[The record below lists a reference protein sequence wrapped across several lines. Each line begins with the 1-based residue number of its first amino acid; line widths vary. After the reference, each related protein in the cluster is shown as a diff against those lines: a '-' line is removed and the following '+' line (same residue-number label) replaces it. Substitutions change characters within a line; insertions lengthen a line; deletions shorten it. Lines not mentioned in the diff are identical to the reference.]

1 MVAVFFV
8 FCFLFFF
15 PFLSLWYCSR
25 VRWALFPFFLSFL
38 SAASSLDVSHFLPSV
53 AQTTWPSQQHIYRAP
68 WWWWW
73 CLAPSAS
80 SSSSIPVNL
89 PKTRASCQPAF
100 GSLSSPLCR
109 LSIDY
114 SKLILICNCCF
125 PSETLETVLFF
136 LFQIV
141 TNSRLNFLSSTES
154 ERGIRKSNSSVTF
167 QCDVDN

>member
-1 MVAVFFV
+1 MFGAIPHDGGCFFFV
-8 FCFLFFF
+8 FLFFF

-80 SSSSIPVNL
+80 SSSSIPVNCQRL
-89 PKTRASCQPAF
+89 EPVASQPSARF
-100 GSLSSPLCR
+100 QVRFVGSPLIIQSWFWFAIAVSRQR
-109 LSIDY
+109 LLRLCFFFCFKLSRIHDSISY
-114 SKLILICNCCF
+114 R
-125 PSETLETVLFF
+125 
-136 LFQIV
+136 
-141 TNSRLNFLSSTES
+141 RLRVKGES
-154 ERGIRKSNSSVTF
+154 ENLIV
-167 QCDVDN
+167 Q